1 MSKAK
6 DDEELLPP
14 WVFSIAKI
22 IVPILGLMLLYWL
35 MNRLHLPPKIVT
47 PAVAVLLLTGVV
59 YFGGRYYKPFRVE
72 KKTGRCIA
80 KTAADRKTCRKY
92 IPGAR
97 LGGGCGRLREDRR
110 CRYLK
115 G

>member
-14 WVFSIAKI
+14 WVISVAKI
-22 IVPILGLMLLYWL
+22 IVPILGLALLYWL
-35 MNRLHLPPKIVT
+35 MTRLLPPSVAS
-47 PAVAVLLLTGVV
+47 PALVVLVLFAAV

-80 KTAADRKTCRKY
+80 KTAADRKSCRKY
-92 IPGAR
+92 LPGAR